1 MKLRVTTGKIIII
14 LLCTSLL
21 ANLPITQAFA
31 KQNNYQTIDN
41 YVKAFL
47 AEHRIPGAS
56 IAILHNNKVFY
67 SKEWGV
73 TGSKKRVTSRT
84 PFLIGSIS
92 KSLTGLA
99 IMKLVEEKKIH
110 LKDPVQKYIPW
121 FTLKNQQ
128 TASQITI
135 KNLLSHTS
143 GISGYSGFAVADQ
156 GSKDIHAIKNTTK
169 SLSNIELTASPGAK
183 YQYSDANY
191 LILGALIEQVTKQT
205 FADYMEQN
213 VFLPLGMND
222 AIADNDTANKKGY
235 SSGYQSLFG
244 IPKKSTVL
252 YDNGGA
258 PYGYI
263 AASAN
268 DMVQYL
274 KFVTKQHSG
283 KILKSENIDLLFSPL
298 VQKDKDEYYSF
309 GWRITKPNS
318 YEKMIWHAG
327 STPDSRSEI
336 FFLPKSGWSAVILT
350 NKNNELEAM
359 ELTHLKNSI
368 INILNEEKPVD
379 TSDDISFV
387 LLISIG
393 ISGVFLGIF
402 IYLIVKIKKG
412 KRIHIRR
419 IWWISSFIFSVF
431 SIALIPLLIFYLELP
446 WRSIKLFA
454 SDLALLV
461 TWVVILSGSNSLL
474 SLYISFKQYTVKNK
488 AASLN

>member
-1 MKLRVTTGKIIII
+1 MREMTVKTIRI
-14 LLCTSLL
+14 LLCTSLF
-21 ANLPITQAFA
+21 IIFSISQVSA
-31 KQNNYQTIDN
+31 KQNTYQAIDN
-41 YVKAFL
+41 YVETFL

-73 TGSKKRVTSRT
+73 TGSEKKVTAKT

-99 IMKLVEEKKIH
+99 IMQLVEEKKVRIE
-110 LKDPVQKYIPW
+110 DPVQKYIPW
-121 FTLKNQQ
+121 FTSKNQRA
-128 TASQITI
+128 ASQITI
-135 KNLLSHTS
+135 KHLLSHTS

-169 SLSNIELTASPGAK
+169 SLSNIELTSSPGEK

-191 LILGALIEQVTKQT
+191 LILGALIEQVTKRT
-205 FADYMEQN
+205 FAAYMEQN
-213 VFLPLGMND
+213 IFLPLGMND
-222 AIADNDTANKKGY
+222 AIADNNTANKKGY
-235 SSGYQSLFG
+235 SSGYQSWFG
-244 IPKKSTVL
+244 IPKKSKVL
-252 YDNGGA
+252 YDNGGT

-283 KILKSENIDLLFSPL
+283 KILRDENIDLLFSPL
-298 VQKDKDEYYSF
+298 VQRNSDEYYSF

-318 YEKMIWHAG
+318 KEKMIWHAG

-336 FFLPKSGWSAVILT
+336 FFLPESGWSAVILT

-359 ELTHLKNSI
+359 ELTNLKNSI
-368 INILNEEKPVD
+368 INILNGEKPDD
-379 TSDDISFV
+379 TPDEIPFA

-393 ISGVFLGIF
+393 ILCVLLGILV
-402 IYLIVKIKKG
+402 YLIVKIKSG
-412 KRIHIRR
+412 KKIHKRR

-431 SIALIPLLIFYLELP
+431 AIALIPSMISYIGLP

-461 TWVVILSGSNSLL
+461 TWVVILSGLNGLL
-474 SLYISFKQYTVKNK
+474 SLYISFKQSNVRNK
-488 AASLN
+488 KASIG